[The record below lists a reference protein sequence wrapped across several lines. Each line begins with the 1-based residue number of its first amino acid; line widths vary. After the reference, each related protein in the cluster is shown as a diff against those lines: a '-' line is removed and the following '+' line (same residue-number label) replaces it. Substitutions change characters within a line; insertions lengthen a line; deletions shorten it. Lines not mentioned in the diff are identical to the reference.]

1 MERGRKRKNIDVEK
15 AKRLYKEGYTLRQIA
30 DEMNCSQTLILNRLQ
45 EERFPLRKLTYVYRD

>member
-1 MERGRKRKNIDVEK
+1 VERGRKRKNIDVEK